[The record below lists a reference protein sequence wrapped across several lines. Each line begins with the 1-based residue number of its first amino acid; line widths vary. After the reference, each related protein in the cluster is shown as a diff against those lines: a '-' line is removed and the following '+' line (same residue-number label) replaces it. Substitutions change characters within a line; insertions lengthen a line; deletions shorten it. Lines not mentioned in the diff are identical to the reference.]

1 MHVCLCSVPSCQ
13 LVSFVCDLDP
23 FSLFCFSAGPLAQ
36 KDPCG
41 RSLRVQ
47 GLDFPR
53 ALGTAGWWYT
63 TGNLTFAVPWVQFFF
78 RICFSY
84 LCPSFGIGK
93 PSAWWFVDAFLTECI
108 KNTCFNMFQRKHLVS
123 VSAPV
128 STMGTPFSRFQPVF
142 EGVDPAG
149 LGLEDQFLLKKNGL
163 FTLESKK
170 PLLFHKSS

>member
-1 MHVCLCSVPSCQ
+1 
-13 LVSFVCDLDP
+13 
-23 FSLFCFSAGPLAQ
+23 
-36 KDPCG
+36 
-41 RSLRVQ
+41 
-47 GLDFPR
+47 
-53 ALGTAGWWYT
+53 
-63 TGNLTFAVPWVQFFF
+63 
-78 RICFSY
+78 
-84 LCPSFGIGK
+84 
-93 PSAWWFVDAFLTECI
+93 
-108 KNTCFNMFQRKHLVS
+108 MFQRKHLVS